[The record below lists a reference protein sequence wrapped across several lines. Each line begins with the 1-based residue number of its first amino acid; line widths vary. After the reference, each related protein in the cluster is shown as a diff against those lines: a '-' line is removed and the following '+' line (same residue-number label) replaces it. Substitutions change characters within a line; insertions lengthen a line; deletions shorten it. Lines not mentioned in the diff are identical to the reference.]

1 MFNFTSLPPLALYI
15 HIPWCVRKCP
25 YCDFN
30 SHEAPSTLPEFDYVD
45 AMLRDLEQDLPLVWA
60 RPITSIF
67 IGGGTPS
74 LFSAEA
80 LDHLFSGLRARL
92 KLLPDIEITLEAN
105 PGTVEVGKFRDFRAL
120 GINRLS
126 IGVQSFNDSQLKA
139 LGRIHGAREA
149 IAAAEAAHAAG
160 FSDFNLDLMHGLPGQ
175 SVTDGEADLRQAI
188 ALAPTHISY
197 YQLTLEP
204 NTWFYNHPPS
214 LPDDEHLADIE
225 EAGQTLLAIAGYAQY
240 EVSAYARPGQ
250 RCAHNLNYWEY
261 GDYLGIGAG
270 AHGKITLPAEQRILR
285 RARIKNPRD
294 YQLHAGTPTAY
305 SEEQPK
311 PLEAAF
317 EFMLNALRLQH
328 GFAPHLFL
336 ERTGLPLGRIQD
348 AMQCAESQGLLDWN
362 IQNIRPTPQGWRYLN
377 DLMQVFLPEN
387 ESEGLPNRS

>member
-30 SHEAPSTLPEFDYVD
+30 SHEAPNTLPEFEYVD
-45 AMLRDLEQDLPLVWA
+45 ALLRDLEQDLPLVWG

-74 LFSAEA
+74 LFSAKA
-80 LDHLFSGLRARL
+80 LDRLFSGLRARL

-105 PGTVEVGKFRDFRAL
+105 PGTVEAGKFREFRAL

-149 IAAAEAAHAAG
+149 IAAAEAAHVAG
-160 FSDFNLDLMHGLPGQ
+160 FDDFNLDLMHGLPEQ
-175 SVTDGEADLRQAI
+175 SVAAAQADMHQAI
-188 ALAPTHISY
+188 ALNPSHISY

-204 NTWFYNHPPS
+204 NTWFYKHPPS
-214 LPDDEHLADIE
+214 LPDDERLADIE
-225 EAGQTLLAIAGYAQY
+225 EAGQALLAAAGYAQY
-240 EVSAYARPGQ
+240 EVSAYARPGL
-250 RCAHNLNYWEY
+250 RCAHNLNYWEF

-285 RARIKNPRD
+285 RARSKNPRD
-294 YQLHAGTPTAY
+294 YQLHAGAPAAY
-305 SEEQPK
+305 SEETPK
-311 PLEAAF
+311 PQDAAF
-317 EFMLNALRLQH
+317 EFMLNALRLKD
-328 GFAPHLFL
+328 GFAPHLL
-336 ERTGLPLGRIQD
+336 QERAGIPLSRIQN
-348 AMQCAESQGLLDWN
+348 AMQQAEKDGLLDWS
-362 IQNIRPTPQGWRYLN
+362 IQRIAATPHGWRYLN
-377 DLMQVFLPEN
+377 DLMQHFLPE
-387 ESEGLPNRS
+387 

>member
-1 MFNFTSLPPLALYI
+1 MFNFSSLPPLALYI

-30 SHEAPSTLPEFDYVD
+30 SHEAPQTLPEFEYVD
-45 AMLRDLEQDLPLVWA
+45 ALLRDLEQDLPLAWA

-80 LDHLFSGLRARL
+80 LDRLFSGLRARL

-126 IGVQSFNDSQLKA
+126 IGVQSFNDTQLQA
-139 LGRIHGAREA
+139 LGRIHGGREA
-149 IAAAEAAHAAG
+149 IVAAEAAHAAG
-160 FSDFNLDLMHGLPGQ
+160 FTDFNLDLMHGLPKQ
-175 SVTDGEADLRQAI
+175 SIADAQADMKQAI

-204 NTWFYNHPPS
+204 NTYFYNHPPS

-225 EAGQTLLAIAGYAQY
+225 EAGQALLAQAGYAQY
-240 EVSAYARPGQ
+240 EVSAYAKPGM

-294 YQLHAGTPTAY
+294 YQANAGTPSAY

-311 PLEAAF
+311 VRDAAF
-317 EFMLNALRLQH
+317 EFMLNALRLKS
-328 GFAPHLFL
+328 GFAPHLFQ
-336 ERTGLPLGRIQD
+336 ERAGIPLSQIQN
-348 AMQCAESQGLLDWN
+348 AMQQAEKDGLLDWS
-362 IQNIRPTPQGWRYLN
+362 IQRIAATPHGWRYLN
-377 DLMQVFLPEN
+377 DLMQHFLPEN
-387 ESEGLPNRS
+387 